1 MKRPIRLSLGPSR
14 DTAKV
19 LIEIRAA
26 EIADLRRMHP
36 FLSSTLSDHEILG
49 WIAHFWNHTPK
60 RAQLAGWL
68 AREIWTAR

>member
-36 FLSSTLSDHEILG
+36 YPSSTQSDHEILG
-49 WIAHFWNHTPK
+49 WSAHVFNDTPK

-68 AREIWTAR
+68 AREIWMAR